1 MGVSKNRGTP
11 KSSILIGFSL
21 INHPFWGTPIFGNTH
36 ILSVQKVLL
45 GLTPRS
51 SESHTCCSWCASWP
65 SPKPKTSLEAALDD
79 WNSRGN
85 HAKIRHIKTTLRWK
99 KHKIHTLKYHEVPW
113 STGFPS
119 ANSAF
124 NQYLSIAYPLWHT
137 IEDGL
142 ASGKIEPLNRKM
154 TPFQH
159 SSKGLFIA
167 KMLLAKQAGR
177 ITGPLPSLNIVAPEN
192 KPSQKDISSSNHQ
205 FSGAMLIFNV
215 SFREGNPWNSCFR
228 FLPVSSLTLPPWRAS
243 KEPHLGHGVQM
254 NWISK
259 GRKKENNKASHISA
273 PFHLPLSNQTIN
285 QVIMLSQQLQNMPCP
300 GHYYSLPRKILS
312 MHDSFSHDEML
323 PRALHY

>member
-1 MGVSKNRGTP
+1 MRYICVCVQLDCTLILFDSVILYHHQKAQIFYFLASSGHRKPRCLETFLFHFHMRVSKNRGTP
-11 KSSILIGFSL
+11 KSSILIGVSL

-36 ILSVQKVLL
+36 VLSVQKVLL
-45 GLTPRS
+45 GPTPRS

-79 WNSRGN
+79 WNSCGN
-85 HAKIRHIKTTLRWK
+85 HAKIRQNNTAMKKTQNTY
-99 KHKIHTLKYHEVPW
+99 IEVPW

-142 ASGKIEPLNRKM
+142 ASVKIEPLNRKM

-159 SSKGLFIA
+159 SSKQSLFIA

-192 KPSQKDISSSNHQ
+192 RPSQKDISSSNHQ
-205 FSGAMLIFNV
+205 FSGAMLYVNI
-215 SFREGNPWNSCFR
+215 
-228 FLPVSSLTLPPWRAS
+228 
-243 KEPHLGHGVQM
+243 
-254 NWISK
+254 
-259 GRKKENNKASHISA
+259 
-273 PFHLPLSNQTIN
+273 
-285 QVIMLSQQLQNMPCP
+285 
-300 GHYYSLPRKILS
+300 
-312 MHDSFSHDEML
+312 
-323 PRALHY
+323 